1 MIDKTED
8 KLVELSKHVDKVL
21 EGLGIYDNYSKDLTD
36 EHLRETPLRIV
47 KAWKEYTE
55 SFDDELRVKTF
66 DNPGYDELI
75 ICKDIPFHS
84 LCLHHF
90 FPFEGICHVAYLPD
104 KKIVGLSKIP
114 RIIKHFSKRPQFQE
128 KLVNDIAD
136 YLMQVL
142 EPKGV
147 MVIMRG
153 SHTCMVCRGVESNG
167 GMTTSALRGQFKED
181 DMLRSEGLTLLIEK

>member
-1 MIDKTED
+1 MIDKTEN
-8 KLVELSKHVDKVL
+8 KLVELSKHIDKVL

-55 SFDDELRVKTF
+55 SFEEELRVKTF

-90 FPFEGICHVAYLPD
+90 FPFEGMCDVAYLPD

-114 RIIKHFSKRPQFQE
+114 RIVKHFSKRPQFQE
-128 KLVNDIAD
+128 KLVNDIAN
-136 YLMQVL
+136 YLMEVL
-142 EPKGV
+142 EPKGCLV
-147 MVIMRG
+147 TMSG
-153 SHTCMVCRGVESNG
+153 AHTCMVCRGVESNG
-167 GMTTSALRGQFKED
+167 GMITSALRGEFLTDSNLKMEVFSLLKE
-181 DMLRSEGLTLLIEK
+181 K